1 MISKAEDEEVAGDSI
16 ASSSHGTKTSP
27 PQRQVLAPQIP
38 NMSLADLD
46 SLIEPL
52 TRPRTDYFSEFEIK
66 LMLEEI
72 GKLRHIILA
81 KDQRNGRVLKKA
93 WEDVARNMAQRF
105 PTDYKRTANQ
115 IKRKWKQILSKTG
128 KKIREGQEK
137 QELELD
143 GMTSMVARFLAST
156 NQSDQLVL
164 KIEAQDSSEGASQLF
179 TQRSDHLE
187 NINNGNVPTF
197 TGDNTQ
203 TPEFGMHHSDFS
215 VATRHSTNN
224 SSDDD
229 DSDDDSSDIV
239 MISYTLPNGQNFKDD
254 ASSETHP
261 HNVRKRRTIHNE
273 LIRQLK
279 AEHALRMEILQ
290 MKRCYWQAKSEA
302 FCHLRRCSAENGF
315 QPDG

>member
-1 MISKAEDEEVAGDSI
+1 MISKAEDNEVAGSSI
-16 ASSSHGTKTSP
+16 ASSRRGAKISL
-27 PQRQVLAPQIP
+27 PQRQVIAPQIP

-52 TRPRTDYFSEFEIK
+52 TRPRTDYFSEFEIQ

-81 KDQRNGRVLKKA
+81 KDQKNGRILKKA

-105 PTDYKRTANQ
+105 PTEYKRTANQ
-115 IKRKWKQILSKTG
+115 IKRKWKQILSKAG

-143 GMTSMVARFLAST
+143 GMTSLVARFLASA
-156 NQSDQLVL
+156 NQGDQLVL
-164 KIEAQDSSEGASQLF
+164 KIEAQDSTEDASQLF
-179 TQRSDHLE
+179 TQRSNHLDNISNE
-187 NINNGNVPTF
+187 NAPTF
-197 TGDNTQ
+197 TADNTQ
-203 TPEFGMHHSDFS
+203 IPQFEAHHSDFS

-224 SSDDD
+224 SSDDE

-239 MISYTLPNGQNFKDD
+239 MISHTLPSGQTFKED
-254 ASSETHP
+254 ASSDTRL
-261 HNVRKRRTIHNE
+261 HNVRKGRTIHNE

-290 MKRCYWQAKSEA
+290 MKRCYWQAKSDA
-302 FCHLRRCSAENGF
+302 FCQLRRFSSDGF
-315 QPDG
+315 QSNG